1 MGTRSTS
8 VADPGAPGSPAV
20 SITGGVTSGRV
31 TDPVGHGRAA
41 GPRTVRQLPW
51 RRSLSRALWRNVDE
65 LPGPAQMDRLIAR
78 ETARAERT
86 GQPFSLALFR
96 VSEPANSSR
105 AGGGGRIGPDD
116 RRLALTLLRRARLTD
131 EVGWFGDDHL
141 CALLPDTS
149 AGGAQIFAES
159 VCDLVARKDPRPA
172 AVVYTHPYDS
182 DTTAENDAADA
193 EVAEILERR
202 ERRLAEA
209 AGREESHH
217 NGNGKTNG
225 NGHANGNGHVNGN
238 RHAYVNGNG
247 HANGNGLKHAN
258 GNGNG
263 NVLHLVVDA
272 AGPSAPSAETAAA
285 SPGATPASRPPV
297 EPLTTLL
304 ERPMPW
310 WKRVIDIVGAGLGLL
325 ILSPLLIAVAVA
337 MKLTCPGPVIFK
349 QRRAGLGGRPFTI
362 YKFRTMCV
370 DAEAKKDQLRPLN
383 EQDGPA
389 FKMEHDPRVTRLGR
403 FLRKS
408 SIDELPQLFN
418 VLKGDMSLVGP
429 RPLPVD
435 ESAACER
442 WQKQRLDVTPG
453 LTCIWQVAGR
463 NQVTFAEWVRMDV
476 AYMRRRTIFHD
487 LSILIRTIP
496 AVLLRRGAK

>member
-1 MGTRSTS
+1 
-8 VADPGAPGSPAV
+8 
-20 SITGGVTSGRV
+20 
-31 TDPVGHGRAA
+31 
-41 GPRTVRQLPW
+41 
-51 RRSLSRALWRNVDE
+51 
-65 LPGPAQMDRLIAR
+65 
-78 ETARAERT
+78 
-86 GQPFSLALFR
+86 
-96 VSEPANSSR
+96 
-105 AGGGGRIGPDD
+105 
-116 RRLALTLLRRARLTD
+116 
-131 EVGWFGDDHL
+131 
-141 CALLPDTS
+141 
-149 AGGAQIFAES
+149 
-159 VCDLVARKDPRPA
+159 
-172 AVVYTHPYDS
+172 
-182 DTTAENDAADA
+182 
-193 EVAEILERR
+193 
-202 ERRLAEA
+202 
-209 AGREESHH
+209 
-217 NGNGKTNG
+217 
-225 NGHANGNGHVNGN
+225 
-238 RHAYVNGNG
+238 
-247 HANGNGLKHAN
+247 
-258 GNGNG
+258 
-263 NVLHLVVDA
+263 
-272 AGPSAPSAETAAA
+272 
-285 SPGATPASRPPV
+285 
-297 EPLTTLL
+297 
-304 ERPMPW
+304 MPW
-310 WKRVIDIVGAGLGLL
+310 WKRVIDIVGAGVGLL
-325 ILSPLLIAVAVA
+325 VLSPLLIAVAVA

-349 QRRAGLGGRPFTI
+349 QCRAGLGGRPFTI

-370 DAEAKKDQLRPLN
+370 DAEAKKHQLRPLN